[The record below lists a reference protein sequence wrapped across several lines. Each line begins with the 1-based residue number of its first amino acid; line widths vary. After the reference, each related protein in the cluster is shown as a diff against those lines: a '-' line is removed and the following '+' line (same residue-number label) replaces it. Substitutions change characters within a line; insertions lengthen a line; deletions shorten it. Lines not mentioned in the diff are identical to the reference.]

1 MASQGKDK
9 KKGGTYCVAGAPNDV
24 SCKNNTH
31 TPGVSMHNFPRDD
44 VLRQKW
50 TRFVRRHH
58 KDFTPSKSSALCSV
72 HFEDS
77 CYEHLPLALVGE
89 SGNALQLKRNLI
101 KGSVP
106 TRDTVL
112 PSSSPLTS
120 RKRRRVSFDLFTWIV
135 AACALNI

>member
-9 KKGGTYCVAGAPNDV
+9 KNGGTYCAAGAQNCV

-31 TPGVSMHNFPRDD
+31 TSGVSMHHFPWDA

-50 TRFVRRHH
+50 TRFVRRHQ
-58 KDFTPSKSSALCSV
+58 KDFTPSKWSALCSV

-77 CYEHLPLALVGE
+77 GYEQIHLALVGE
-89 SGNALQLKRNLI
+89 SSNTLQLKRNLI

-106 TRDTVL
+106 TRDMVL

-120 RKRRRVSFDLFTWIV
+120 
-135 AACALNI
+135 